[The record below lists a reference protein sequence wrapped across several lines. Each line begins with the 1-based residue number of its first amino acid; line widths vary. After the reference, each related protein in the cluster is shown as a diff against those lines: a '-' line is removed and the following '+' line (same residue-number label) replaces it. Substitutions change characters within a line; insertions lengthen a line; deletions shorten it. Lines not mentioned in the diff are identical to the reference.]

1 MSVNWFRLTAM
12 AWLLVSFIVAPPAT
26 AQPLRV
32 GGKAFT
38 EQLLMVELTSEGELL
53 TCSAVARL
61 RSCECFV
68 TRPEYQNIG
77 TIRKHLDRMK

>member
-1 MSVNWFRLTAM
+1 MSMNWFRLTAM

-38 EQLLMVELTSEGELL
+38 EQLLMVELTSQLL
-53 TCSAVARL
+53 RAKAN
-61 RSCECFV
+61 
-68 TRPEYQNIG
+68 Y
-77 TIRKHLDRMK
+77 